1 MVSEFHIKSQ
11 TYCAITT
18 SPMTGNMIVSQNS
31 IREARNERQI
41 DRPKEMLVAM
51 RKTLEYRM
59 GKMKNLHKL
68 IGIDFINYNF
78 DEREFRDWFVG
89 FHTFTYNNVIQ
100 RRENSRPL
108 SFFTLDGCDEFHIA
122 I

>member
-18 SPMTGNMIVSQNS
+18 SPKTGNIIVSQNS
-31 IREARNERQI
+31 IRETRNEGQI
-41 DRPKEMLVAM
+41 DCPKEMLVAM

-59 GKMKNLHKL
+59 GKMKNLHKF
-68 IGIDFINYNF
+68 IGIDFINYSV

-89 FHTFTYNNVIQ
+89 FHTFT
-100 RRENSRPL
+100 
-108 SFFTLDGCDEFHIA
+108 
-122 I
+122 